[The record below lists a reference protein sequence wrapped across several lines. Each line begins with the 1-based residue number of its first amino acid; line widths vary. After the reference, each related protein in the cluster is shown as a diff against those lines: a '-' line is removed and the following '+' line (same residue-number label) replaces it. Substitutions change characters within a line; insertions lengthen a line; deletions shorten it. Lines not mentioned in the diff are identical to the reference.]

1 MCYASQLIGSKGDN
15 LHSLEAWIRYGDEV
29 RRPLCVA
36 EDFHE
41 SSAICIVGAGLSG
54 LTLAYRIASK
64 RPDIQIEIIE
74 KSNRCGGVI
83 ETWSHNGWICDVA
96 VNATSSSRFLAIKRS
111 KSELNFS
118 L

>member
-83 ETWSHNGWICDVA
+83 ETWSHNG
-96 VNATSSSRFLAIKRS
+96 
-111 KSELNFS
+111 
-118 L
+118 